1 MLSSAIGSSAS
12 VSLPSLPSRPFR
24 PSRPPFYPCF
34 VDMPLIFDLRYVSCG
49 LLARSVYCGR
59 VAVASE
65 QAATSSLALAARATS
80 SKSGKREKGRQERV

>member
-1 MLSSAIGSSAS
+1 
-12 VSLPSLPSRPFR
+12 
-24 PSRPPFYPCF
+24 
-34 VDMPLIFDLRYVSCG
+34 MPLIFDLRYVSCG

-80 SKSGKREKGRQERV
+80 SKSGKRESKGGKRESNMTLKRALRERGRDDVL